1 MGQLEVKLLPE
12 VEGLDVSPQE
22 ARELWSFL
30 DGSIMNVDTRHHLW
44 KAWGLCPRHNWSYAT
59 MEIEQRGGLPFSTTI
74 LFEDLTGRAARLL
87 QRTALLPWAL
97 VVGRL
102 DAKASCYS
110 CDHAARAQ
118 RAWAEDR
125 RRAARANAR
134 CRSWPLLN
142 KSKEQWSRRTCP
154 ACLGGSGPI
163 CRLHLLAGFA
173 PEDREVLAQQVGDL
187 ARRLRRFTNSMT
199 WDGPAATPD
208 EESSW
213 VEALSWFGGWGL
225 TVSILSA
232 GIDPARCSKASG
244 KTG

>member
-110 CDHAARAQ
+110 CDHAARPSALGPKIVGGPPEPTPGAVPG
-118 RAWAEDR
+118 RCSTNRRSSGRGGPVRLAWA
-125 RRAARANAR
+125 ARVR
-134 CRSWPLLN
+134 
-142 KSKEQWSRRTCP
+142 
-154 ACLGGSGPI
+154 
-163 CRLHLLAGFA
+163 
-173 PEDREVLAQQVGDL
+173 
-187 ARRLRRFTNSMT
+187 
-199 WDGPAATPD
+199 
-208 EESSW
+208 
-213 VEALSWFGGWGL
+213 
-225 TVSILSA
+225 SA
-232 GIDPARCSKASG
+232 GCICLPASHRRIAKSWLNRSAIWHEGYGDSPIR
-244 KTG
+244 